1 MRFGFVVPHADA
13 REFAEIAALGER
25 HGWDG
30 VFTWEAVFGVHAWA
44 TLAAAAMV
52 TERIR
57 LGTLLSPVARWR
69 PWDLA
74 SAVGTVD
81 RLSGGRVTMSVGLG
95 AVHDGWTAF
104 EPDEGRSV
112 RAQKLGECLA
122 IYDGLLRGQPFG
134 YEGQYF
140 SVRPT
145 EFLLPAPPV
154 QRPHPPVWVV
164 GAWVPGRDRQ
174 PSLDR
179 AARWEGLLPGVIE
192 ADGQRHVRSLD
203 ELAEI
208 IGLVR
213 QRREALGRGAEP
225 YDVVLEADNTGE
237 FVQLDPPDPASWAAA
252 GATWW
257 VESWWTLPHSPDGL
271 AEVRR
276 RVEAG
281 PPSAGPPSAGSARSE
296 A

>member
-13 REFAEIAALGER
+13 RDFAEIAALGEQ

-30 VFTWEAVFGVHAWA
+30 IFTWESLFGVDAWA
-44 TLAAAAMV
+44 TLAAASMV
-52 TERIR
+52 TGRIR
-57 LGTLLSPVARWR
+57 LGTLLTPAARWK

-104 EPDEGRSV
+104 EADEGRRV
-112 RAQKLGECLA
+112 RAEKLDECLA
-122 IYDGLLRGQPFG
+122 IYAGLLAGQPFRYDG
-134 YEGQYF
+134 RHY
-140 SVRPT
+140 SARPT
-145 EFLLPAPPV
+145 DHLLPDPPV

-164 GAWVPGRDRQ
+164 GAYVTGRDRQ

-179 AARWEGLLPGVIE
+179 AARWNGLLPSVI
-192 ADGQRHVRSLD
+192 DGGDGRDVRDPD
-203 ELAEI
+203 ELAT
-208 IGLVR
+208 LVGQVR
-213 QRREALGRGAEP
+213 RRREALGRDGEP
-225 YDVVLEADNTGE
+225 YDVILEGDSSGE
-237 FVQLDPPDPASWAAA
+237 FVQLDPPDPAAWAAA

-257 VESWWTLPHSPDGL
+257 VESWWSVPIGPGGL

-276 RVEAG
+276 RVQAG
-281 PPSAGPPSAGSARSE
+281 PPI
-296 A
+296 